1 MKVWTVALT
10 ALFAAAMLGGCG
22 FFQKKGDEWEPAK
35 TSSGMSDSNA
45 SATPV
50 EPVRTQPPA
59 ETYVEPLRPWGSETR
74 DNLLV
79 PSE

>member
-10 ALFAAAMLGGCG
+10 VLFAAAMLGGCG
-22 FFQKKGDEWEPAK
+22 FFQQKKGDEWEPAK
-35 TSSGMSDSNA
+35 TSSGTSESNTTN
-45 SATPV
+45 S
-50 EPVRTQPPA
+50 ESYRTQPPA
-59 ETYVEPLRPWGSETR
+59 ETYVEPSRPWGSETR